1 MLVGKI
7 VIYRQQQQKGRCW
20 SDHHGAPWRR
30 GSLPIPGPE
39 RHDRRLRLG
48 LCVEKRPDRDRIPR
62 APAAIGLLHDE
73 VARSGSLPDSPR
85 SMWIEPQD
93 AAKLL
98 APFVQLTPRLV
109 SFLDPPT
116 QSEDCAQLYERVD
129 DGRQAL
135 MRIVA
140 TLSLGVPVLIDDGI
154 VSYCIFGHELMGGEN
169 WWIIADPHV
178 ENTRRKMAHRIFLDR
193 PWMMLLWDNFQD

>member
-1 MLVGKI
+1 MELPGAEEAFRYRDPRDMIEDSGWGCVWRNVQTVIASRGLQPPSVSFMMRWLGVGH
-7 VIYRQQQQKGRCW
+7 
-20 SDHHGAPWRR
+20 S
-30 GSLPIPGPE
+30 
-39 RHDRRLRLG
+39 
-48 LCVEKRPDRDRIPR
+48 
-62 APAAIGLLHDE
+62 
-73 VARSGSLPDSPR
+73 PDSPR

-129 DGRQAL
+129 DGRQVL